1 MFDLAWSEIFLV
13 GIVAALVLGP
23 REIPGAMRAFARIVQ
38 KFRAV
43 SREFRRHV
51 DDMIYN
57 AEIADMQEKAR
68 QMRRQ
73 VLDPEVESSTSPG
86 KKSPPSGE
94 AET

>member
-23 REIPGAMRAFARIVQ
+23 REIPGAMRALAHLVQ

-51 DDMIYN
+51 DDIICN
-57 AEIADMQEKAR
+57 AEIADIEERAR
-68 QMRRQ
+68 QVRRQ
-73 VLDPEVESSTSPG
+73 VLDPEGESSVSPG
-86 KKSPPSGE
+86 KKSAPSGE
-94 AET
+94 VET